1 MQAKGY
7 DSIATSLFPNRAQMP
22 DLDQQFAHMRTGQMY
37 NDLTPELVAAREH
50 AVLLTKA
57 YNGSFAGPAKERQA
71 LLGSLL
77 GSMGSRVHFEPGF
90 RCEFG
95 RNIHIG
101 DNFYANFDCIMLDG
115 GGIHIGN
122 DVLLAPRVGIYTAN
136 HAIDAAERAAGGC
149 FARPVNIGNRV
160 WIGAGCHLNPGVT
173 IGDDSIIGSG
183 SVVTRD
189 IPPGVIAA
197 GVPCRV
203 VRAITDE
210 DKTGFLA

>member
-1 MQAKGY
+1 
-7 DSIATSLFPNRAQMP
+7 
-22 DLDQQFAHMRTGQMY
+22 
-37 NDLTPELVAAREH
+37 
-50 AVLLTKA
+50 
-57 YNGSFAGPAKERQA
+57 
-71 LLGSLL
+71 
-77 GSMGSRVHFEPGF
+77 
-90 RCEFG
+90 
-95 RNIHIG
+95 
-101 DNFYANFDCIMLDG
+101 MLDG

-136 HAIDAAERAAGGC
+136 HAIDATERAAGGC
-149 FARPVNIGNRV
+149 FAKPVRIGNRV

-203 VRAITDE
+203 VRAITE
-210 DKTGFLA
+210 QDKTGFLA

>member
-1 MQAKGY
+1 
-7 DSIATSLFPNRAQMP
+7 MP
-22 DLDQQFAHMRTGQMY
+22 DLDRQFAHMRTGQMY
-37 NDLTPELVAAREH
+37 NDLSPELVAARQQ
-50 AVLLTKA
+50 AVLLANA
-57 YNGSFAGPAKERQA
+57 YNDAFAGPADERQA
-71 LLGSLL
+71 LLRRLL

-136 HAIDAAERAAGGC
+136 HAIDATERAAGGC
-149 FARPVNIGNRV
+149 FAKPVRIGNRV

-203 VRAITDE
+203 VRAITE
-210 DKTGFLA
+210 QDKTGFLA

>member
-1 MQAKGY
+1 
-7 DSIATSLFPNRAQMP
+7 MP
-22 DLDQQFAHMRTGQMY
+22 DLDRQFAHMRTGQMY
-37 NDLTPELVAAREH
+37 NDLSPELVAARQQ
-50 AVLLTKA
+50 AVLLANA
-57 YNGSFAGPAKERQA
+57 YNEAFAGPADERQA
-71 LLGSLL
+71 LLRRLL

-136 HAIDAAERAAGGC
+136 HAIDATERAAGGC
-149 FARPVNIGNRV
+149 LAKPVRIGNRV

-203 VRAITDE
+203 VRAITE
-210 DKTGFLA
+210 QDKTGFLA